1 MISPSASFPSGNSF
15 GRTAAVGAWH
25 GVRAF
30 LKLMLIVAPVYTV
43 VTILKYTPVIRVFA
57 QLMSPLMKHFGL
69 PGEAALA
76 IILGNII
83 NLYAGL
89 GAITALKITTAQ
101 LTVLSLML
109 LLSHSQILETAV
121 FFQIRAKWW
130 LLWAIRL
137 VLSLLAGVGLSRLI
151 VRAGPTGPADAVR
164 LAQMA
169 QMRYS
174 GIGPALG
181 NWARGL
187 LLDTGVKMLLVLVAI
202 FIILELGRRYGL
214 LEKVLRAIGAVTRFI
229 GLKPEA
235 GMPWLAGNVFGI
247 VFGAGVVIESVREG
261 QLDSKQVT
269 LVATFL
275 ALCHGLFEDTAIF
288 MVLGAN
294 MFWILVP
301 RIVLAVAVTWV
312 LSKVLREEKDRG
324 HPVASVVHGENR
336 DGVGHGSSQKHST
349 KQL

>member
-1 MISPSASFPSGNSF
+1 MVKPTKVQSVRKTSF
-15 GRTAAVGAWH
+15 GRTTVLGAWH

-30 LKLMLIVAPVYTV
+30 LKLMLIVAPVYTA
-43 VTILKYTPVIRVFA
+43 VTILKYTPVIKVFA
-57 QLMSPLMKHFGL
+57 EFMAPLMKHFGL

-76 IILGNII
+76 VILGNLI

-89 GAITALKITTAQ
+89 GAVTALKITHAQ

-130 LLWAIRL
+130 LLWFIRI

-151 VRAGPTGPADAVR
+151 VRAGPAGVADAAR

-169 QMRYS
+169 QMHYV

-187 LLDTGVKMLLVLVAI
+187 LLDTGLKMFLVLVGI
-202 FIILELGRRYGL
+202 FILLELGRRYGL
-214 LEKVLRAIGAVTRFI
+214 MEKTLRGIAAVTRFI
-229 GLKPEA
+229 GLKPES

-247 VFGAGVVIESVREG
+247 VFGAGVVIETAREG
-261 QLDSKQVT
+261 QLDSKQIT

-288 MVLGAN
+288 LVLGAN
-294 MFWILVP
+294 IFWILVP

-312 LSKVLREEKDRG
+312 LSKVLKEGATQPKLLE
-324 HPVASVVHGENR
+324 SHG
-336 DGVGHGSSQKHST
+336 
-349 KQL
+349 

>member
-1 MISPSASFPSGNSF
+1 MLGASSVNRSSF
-15 GRTAAVGAWH
+15 GRTTAVGAWH

-30 LKLMLIVAPVYTV
+30 LKLMLIVAPVYTA

-57 QLMSPLMKHFGL
+57 EFMAPLMRHFGL
-69 PGEAALA
+69 PGEAALS
-76 IILGNII
+76 IIIGNVV

-89 GAITALKITTAQ
+89 GAITALKITTDQ

-121 FFQIRAKWW
+121 FFQIKAKWW

-137 VLSLLAGVGLSRLI
+137 AVSLLAGVGLSRL
-151 VRAGPTGPADAVR
+151 VVKTGAAGTGDAAR
-164 LAQMA
+164 LAELAQMH
-169 QMRYS
+169 Y
-174 GIGPALG
+174 GGFVPALA

-187 LLDTGVKMLLVLVAI
+187 ADTGIKMLLVLVAI
-202 FIILELGRRYGL
+202 FILLELGKRYGI
-214 LEKVLRAIGAVTRFI
+214 LEKTLRAIGTVTRVI

-247 VFGAGVVIESVREG
+247 VFGAGVVIETAREG
-261 QLDSKQVT
+261 KLDAKQVT

-288 MVLGAN
+288 LVLGAN

-301 RIVLAVAVTWV
+301 RIVLAVAVTWI
-312 LSKVLREEKDRG
+312 LSRVIKD
-324 HPVASVVHGENR
+324 PA
-336 DGVGHGSSQKHST
+336 
-349 KQL
+349 KQEG

>member
-1 MISPSASFPSGNSF
+1 
-15 GRTAAVGAWH
+15 
-25 GVRAF
+25 
-30 LKLMLIVAPVYTV
+30 MLIVAPVYTV
-43 VTILKYTPVIRVFA
+43 VTVLKYTPVIRVFA
-57 QLMSPLMKHFGL
+57 EFMAPLMKHFGL

-76 IILGNII
+76 VILGNIV

-89 GAITALKITTAQ
+89 GAVTALKITTAQ

-130 LLWAIRL
+130 LFWFIRL
-137 VLSLLAGVGLSRLI
+137 VLSFAAGVGLSRLI
-151 VRAGPTGPADAVR
+151 VKAGPAGAGDAAR

-169 QMRYS
+169 QMHYV
-174 GIGPALG
+174 GVGPALG

-187 LLDTGVKMLLVLVAI
+187 ADTGVKMLLVLVAI
-202 FIILELGRRYGL
+202 FVLLELARRYGVM
-214 LEKVLRAIGAVTRFI
+214 EKILRAIGALTRFI

-312 LSKVLREEKDRG
+312 LSKVLRDDRAG
-324 HPVASVVHGENR
+324 GQPVAPAVHSR
-336 DGVGHGSSQKHST
+336 KKDGA
-349 KQL
+349 

>member
-1 MISPSASFPSGNSF
+1 MPSSTTAPVTAQMSF

-43 VTILKYTPVIRVFA
+43 VTILKYTSVIRIFA
-57 QLMSPLMKHFGL
+57 EFMAPLMRHFGL

-76 IILGNII
+76 LIIGNVV

-89 GAITALKITTAQ
+89 GAVTALQITTDQ

-137 VLSLLAGVGLSRLI
+137 VVSLLAGVGLSRLI
-151 VRAGPTGPADAVR
+151 VRAGATGTADAAK
-164 LAQMA
+164 LAEMA
-169 QMRYS
+169 QMHYQ
-174 GIGPALG
+174 GLGPALA

-187 LLDTGVKMLLVLVAI
+187 ADTGIKMLLVLVGI
-202 FIILELGRRYGL
+202 FILLEWGKRYGIL
-214 LEKVLRAIGAVTRFI
+214 QKTLRAIGSVTRFI
-229 GLKPEA
+229 GLKPES

-247 VFGAGVVIESVREG
+247 VFGAGVIVETAREG
-261 QLDSKQVT
+261 QLDAKQVT

-288 MVLGAN
+288 LVLGAN

-301 RIVLAVAVTWV
+301 RVVLAVAVTWL
-312 LSKVLREEKDRG
+312 LSKVLKDG
-324 HPVASVVHGENR
+324 GTQTGMAAAEAKR
-336 DGVGHGSSQKHST
+336 DGA
-349 KQL
+349 

>member
-1 MISPSASFPSGNSF
+1 MAASATVPARGQMSF
-15 GRTAAVGAWH
+15 GRTTAVGAWH

-30 LKLMLIVAPVYTV
+30 LKLMLIVAPVYTA

-57 QLMSPLMKHFGL
+57 EFMAPLMKHFGL

-76 IILGNII
+76 VILGNLI

-89 GAITALKITTAQ
+89 GAITALRITTPQ

-130 LLWAIRL
+130 LLWFIRL
-137 VLSLLAGVGLSRLI
+137 VLSLLAGVGLSRLT
-151 VRAGPTGPADAVR
+151 VVGGPTGAADAAR
-164 LAQMA
+164 LAEMA
-169 QMRYS
+169 QTRFV
-174 GIGPALG
+174 GIGPAMAG
-181 NWARGL
+181 WARGL
-187 LLDTGVKMLLVLVAI
+187 ADTGIKMLLVLVAI
-202 FIILELGRRYGL
+202 FVFLELARRYGIL
-214 LEKVLRAIGAVTRFI
+214 TTILRAVGSVTRFI

-247 VFGAGVVIESVREG
+247 VFGAGVVIETVREG
-261 QLDSKQVT
+261 RLDSKQVT

-288 MVLGAN
+288 IVLGADI
-294 MFWILVP
+294 FWILVP

-312 LSKVLREEKDRG
+312 LSKVLKDGGNEAGGTVLGKSRKPERG
-324 HPVASVVHGENR
+324 VS
-336 DGVGHGSSQKHST
+336 
-349 KQL
+349 

>member
-1 MISPSASFPSGNSF
+1 MPTSATVPVAGQMSF
-15 GRTAAVGAWH
+15 GRTTAVGAWH

-30 LKLMLIVAPVYTV
+30 LKLMLIVAPVYTL

-57 QLMSPLMKHFGL
+57 EYMSPLMRHFGL

-76 IILGNII
+76 LILGNII

-89 GAITALKITTAQ
+89 GAVTALKITTSQ

-130 LLWAIRL
+130 LLWIIRL
-137 VLSLLAGVGLSRLI
+137 VLSFLAGVGLSRLI
-151 VRAGPTGPADAVR
+151 VKAGSTGAADASR

-169 QMRYS
+169 QMHYG
-174 GIGPALG
+174 GIGPALA
-181 NWARGL
+181 NWAQGL
-187 LLDTGVKMLLVLVAI
+187 VVDTGIKMFLVLVAI

-214 LEKVLRAIGAVTRFI
+214 LEKTLRAIGAVTRFI
-229 GLKPEA
+229 GLKPES

-247 VFGAGVVIESVREG
+247 VFGAGVVIETAREG
-261 QLDSKQVT
+261 RLDSKQIT

-288 MVLGAN
+288 LVLGAN
-294 MFWILVP
+294 IFWILVP

-312 LSKVLREEKDRG
+312 LSKVLKDG
-324 HPVASVVHGENR
+324 GEAVKVQGR
-336 DGVGHGSSQKHST
+336 AHDAGR
-349 KQL
+349 

>member
-1 MISPSASFPSGNSF
+1 
-15 GRTAAVGAWH
+15 
-25 GVRAF
+25 
-30 LKLMLIVAPVYTV
+30 MLIVAPVYTA
-43 VTILKYTPVIRVFA
+43 VTILKYTPAIRVFA
-57 QLMSPLMKHFGL
+57 EFMAPMMRHFGL

-76 IILGNII
+76 VILGNLV

-89 GAITALKITTAQ
+89 GAVTTLRITTGQ

-121 FFQIRAKWW
+121 FFQIKAKWW
-130 LLWAIRL
+130 LLWFIRL
-137 VLSLLAGVGLSRLI
+137 ALSFLAGVGLKPLI
-151 VRAGPTGPADAVR
+151 VKAGPTGAADAAR

-169 QMRYS
+169 QMHYA

-181 NWARGL
+181 NWVRGL
-187 LLDTGVKMLLVLVAI
+187 ILDTGIKMLLVLVAI
-202 FIILELGRRYGL
+202 FVILELGRRYGL
-214 LEKVLRAIGAVTRFI
+214 LEKTLHVIGRATRFI
-229 GLKPEA
+229 GLRPES

-247 VFGAGVVIESVREG
+247 VFGAGVIVETAREG
-261 QLDSKQVT
+261 RLDSKQVT

-312 LSKVLREEKDRG
+312 LSKVLRTRSEE
-324 HPVASVVHGENR
+324 
-336 DGVGHGSSQKHST
+336 
-349 KQL
+349 

>member
-1 MISPSASFPSGNSF
+1 MTMSF
-15 GRTAAVGAWH
+15 GRTTAVGAWH

-43 VTILKYTPVIRVFA
+43 VTVLKYTPVVRIFA
-57 QLMSPLMKHFGL
+57 EFMAPLMRHFGL

-76 IILGNII
+76 VILGNVV

-89 GAITALKITTAQ
+89 GAITALKITASQ

-130 LLWAIRL
+130 LLWFIRL
-137 VLSLLAGVGLSRLI
+137 VLSFAAGVGLSRLI
-151 VRAGPTGPADAVR
+151 VKAGPAGAADAAR

-169 QMRYS
+169 QVRYD
-174 GIGPALG
+174 GIGPMLVK
-181 NWARGL
+181 WARGL
-187 LLDTGVKMLLVLVAI
+187 LVDTGIKMLLVLAAI
-202 FIILELGRRYGL
+202 FILLELGRRYGI
-214 LEKVLRAIGAVTRFI
+214 LEKTLRAIGAATRFI
-229 GLKPEA
+229 GLKPES

-247 VFGAGVVIESVREG
+247 VFGAGVIVETAREG
-261 QLDSKQVT
+261 RLDPKQVT

-288 MVLGAN
+288 FVLGAN

-301 RIVLAVAVTWV
+301 RIVLAVVTTWV
-312 LSKVLREEKDRG
+312 LSKVLKDGDGEVKSPKAHGAG
-324 HPVASVVHGENR
+324 HAGEP
-336 DGVGHGSSQKHST
+336 
-349 KQL
+349 